1 MFAPRGDAQERAGPA
16 SRGRGGAGLGTEAA
30 SIVRAASEG
39 RAAHAP
45 QADDRGGQPQ
55 VVSGSRRRG
64 SPSAGV
70 AAPGDAQ
77 RTPLC
82 QRGNPPR
89 AASFDYNTIC
99 GVASIVQ
106 RRRYDGRKGAWARR
120 SGPSGA
126 NIAVRPRE
134 LMSYQLQGDHP
145 GGRMRRMKRC
155 IRFCG
160 STLDASSRRTRNE
173 LAPALRRR
181 LLSGRVASAAR
192 TDRCRRWQRP
202 RPRIA

>member
-70 AAPGDAQ
+70 AAPGDAR

-82 QRGNPPR
+82 QRGNLPR
-89 AASFDYNTIC
+89 PASFDYNTIV
-99 GVASIVQ
+99 GPRQLFNDATMTVGKVLGHAAW
-106 RRRYDGRKGAWARR
+106 GR
-120 SGPSGA
+120 
-126 NIAVRPRE
+126 
-134 LMSYQLQGDHP
+134 
-145 GGRMRRMKRC
+145 
-155 IRFCG
+155 
-160 STLDASSRRTRNE
+160 
-173 LAPALRRR
+173 PA
-181 LLSGRVASAAR
+181 
-192 TDRCRRWQRP
+192 
-202 RPRIA
+202 